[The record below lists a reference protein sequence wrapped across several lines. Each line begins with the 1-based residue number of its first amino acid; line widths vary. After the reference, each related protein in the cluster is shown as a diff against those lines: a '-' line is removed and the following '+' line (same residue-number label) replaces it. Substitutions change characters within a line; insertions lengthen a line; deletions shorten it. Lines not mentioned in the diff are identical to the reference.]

1 MTQPPDE
8 HPRPAPRP
16 RSGSTARPSPRAR
29 VAGARRDR
37 DETATPGP
45 QPTARRT
52 GTTEPAPLDPAT
64 DGPTADLHAAAPS
77 PAHVD
82 APAPPPA
89 EEWQPTPRGRRDRP
103 RAVAAAD
110 AGPTGARGGAVLVS
124 VLAVLCLLAAAGTGL
139 LLWQRLHPAYVD
151 STVFSAARSE
161 VQALY
166 AFDYHDADGSIRRK
180 LDVLTGHVHDEY
192 KKDLSQGG
200 IIDTYK
206 QVSATTSYNVL
217 DVGLQ
222 QINDAQDAAT
232 VVVFGQYV
240 VKSVNTA
247 SQKAPAGSE
256 CQATPDGGQSC
267 TQTVKLSLIKVGGD
281 WKINDLTLIT
291 SS

>member
-1 MTQPPDE
+1 V
-8 HPRPAPRP
+8 AP
-16 RSGSTARPSPRAR
+16 
-29 VAGARRDR
+29 AGA
-37 DETATPGP
+37 

-52 GTTEPAPLDPAT
+52 G
-64 DGPTADLHAAAPS
+64 AAAPAPEGGAGAGS
-77 PAHVD
+77 TALTD
-82 APAPPPA
+82 APVPPPA
-89 EEWQPTPRGRRDRP
+89 EQWQPTRRRRSGSSGVATRSEANPP
-103 RAVAAAD
+103 RARRGAALV
-110 AGPTGARGGAVLVS
+110 AVL
-124 VLAVLCLLAAAGTGL
+124 ATLCLLAAAATGL
-139 LLWQRLHPAYVD
+139 LFWQRLHPSTVD
-151 STVFSAARSE
+151 STVFTATRSE

-180 LDVLTGHVHDEY
+180 LDVLTGSLHDQY

-206 QVSATTSYNVL
+206 QVSATTSYDVL

-222 QINDAQDAAT
+222 QINEAQDTAT
-232 VVVFGQYV
+232 LVVFGQYV

-267 TQTVKLSLIKVGGD
+267 TQTVKVGLIKVGGA

>member
-1 MTQPPDE
+1 MTETPDD

-16 RSGSTARPSPRAR
+16 RSGSTGRPTPRAR

-37 DETATPGP
+37 DETASSGT

-52 GTTEPAPLDPAT
+52 GTAESVSV
-64 DGPTADLHAAAPS
+64 AAAAAEPTG
-77 PAHVD
+77 AAD
-82 APAPPPA
+82 APTPPPP
-89 EEWQPTPRGRRDRP
+89 EEWQPTPRGRRERSRGAAP
-103 RAVAAAD
+103 AAVNPARARRGAAIV
-110 AGPTGARGGAVLVS
+110 AVL
-124 VLAVLCLLAAAGTGL
+124 ATLCLLAAAATGL
-139 LLWQRLHPAYVD
+139 LFWQRLHPSSVD
-151 STVFSAARSE
+151 STVFAATRSE

-166 AFDYHDADGSIRRK
+166 AFDYHDANGSIQRK
-180 LDVLTGHVHDEY
+180 LDVLTGSLHDQY
-192 KKDLSQGG
+192 KKDLAQGG

-206 QVSATTSYNVL
+206 QVSATTSYDVL

-222 QINDAQDAAT
+222 QINDAQDTAT
-232 VVVFGQYV
+232 LVVFGQYV

-267 TQTVKLSLIKVGGD
+267 TQTVKVGLLKVGGA
-281 WKINDLTLIT
+281 WKINELTLIT

>member
-1 MTQPPDE
+1 MTETPDE

-16 RSGSTARPSPRAR
+16 RPAATGRPSPRAR

-37 DETATPGP
+37 DESAGTGA

-52 GTTEPAPLDPAT
+52 GAVESAPAEATVETPAPAPLADAPTPPPAAEWQPAPR
-64 DGPTADLHAAAPS
+64 GRRERPRAAAPVAAAPS
-77 PAHVD
+77 
-82 APAPPPA
+82 
-89 EEWQPTPRGRRDRP
+89 RGRFGIA
-103 RAVAAAD
+103 AVA
-110 AGPTGARGGAVLVS
+110 
-124 VLAVLCLLAAAGTGL
+124 VLAVLCLLAAAGTGV
-139 LLWQRLHPAYVD
+139 LLWQRLHPSSVD
-151 STVFSAARSE
+151 PQVFSATRSE

-166 AFDYHDADGSIRRK
+166 AFDYHDANGSIQRK
-180 LDVLTGHVHDEY
+180 LDVLTGSLRDEY

-222 QINDAQDAAT
+222 QINDAQDEAT
-232 VVVFGQYV
+232 LVVFGQYV

-247 SQKAPAGSE
+247 GQKAPAGSE

-267 TQTVKLSLIKVGGD
+267 TQTVKVGLVKVSGD
-281 WKINDLTLIT
+281 WKIKDVTLIT

>member
-1 MTQPPDE
+1 MTETPDD

-16 RSGSTARPSPRAR
+16 RSGSTGRPTPRAR

-37 DETATPGP
+37 DETAPSGA

-52 GTTEPAPLDPAT
+52 GTTESASV
-64 DGPTADLHAAAPS
+64 AAAAAE
-77 PAHVD
+77 PAVVAD
-82 APAPPPA
+82 APTPPPG
-89 EEWQPTPRGRRDRP
+89 EWQPTPRGRRVRS
-103 RAVAAAD
+103 RGAVPAAAD
-110 AGPTGARGGAVLVS
+110 RGRARRGVAIVAVL
-124 VLAVLCLLAAAGTGL
+124 ATLCLLAAAATGL
-139 LLWQRLHPAYVD
+139 LFWQRLHPSSVD
-151 STVFSAARSE
+151 STVFAATRSE

-166 AFDYHDADGSIRRK
+166 AFDYHDANGSISRK
-180 LDVLTGHVHDEY
+180 LDVLTGSLHDQY
-192 KKDLSQGG
+192 KKDLAQGG

-206 QVSATTSYNVL
+206 QVSATTSYDVL

-232 VVVFGQYV
+232 LVVFGQYV

-267 TQTVKLSLIKVGGD
+267 TQTVKVGLLKVGGA

-291 SS
+291 ST

>member
-1 MTQPPDE
+1 MTESPED

-16 RSGSTARPSPRAR
+16 RSGSTGRPVPRAR

-37 DETATPGP
+37 DETATPAP

-52 GTTEPAPLDPAT
+52 GAADPTQTGGAEVLSTALADAPTPPAT
-64 DGPTADLHAAAPS
+64 T
-77 PAHVD
+77 
-82 APAPPPA
+82 PPA
-89 EEWQPTPRGRRDRP
+89 TEDWQPAPRGRRQRSRP
-103 RAVAAAD
+103 
-110 AGPTGARGGAVLVS
+110 AGPVEPAPAQGRRGAAMVAVL
-124 VLAVLCLLAAAGTGL
+124 ATLCLLAAAGTGVL
-139 LLWQRLHPAYVD
+139 FWQRLHPSTVD

-166 AFDYHDADGSIRRK
+166 AFDYHDANGSIRRK
-180 LDVLTGHVHDEY
+180 LDVLTGSLHDEY

-206 QVSATTSYNVL
+206 QVSATTSYDVL

-222 QINDAQDAAT
+222 QINDAQDTAT
-232 VVVFGQYV
+232 LVVFGQYV

-256 CQATPDGGQSC
+256 CQATPNGGQSC
-267 TQTVKLSLIKVGGD
+267 TQTVKVGLIKVSGA
-281 WKINDLTLIT
+281 WKINELTLIT